1 MDNPARRGGPPHA
14 PAAEAPAGDPAAGAS
29 TRARRY
35 DRPMLYDYTS
45 LSTETVRRETDAGLS
60 AADGLIAQVVDRTAR
75 AAGARQGT
83 FATTMAPL
91 DQALERVQV
100 AYGRGAFMA
109 RVHPDP
115 DVRDAGQVAEERLA
129 KWRVALPFRDDLCAA
144 VRAYA
149 STDEAAAL
157 TGERRRLLEHWLRD
171 LRRAGHDLSPEARAE
186 LERLHARLV
195 ELEVLFQRNV
205 DEYHDG
211 IEVTREE
218 LAGLP
223 DSYVERL
230 PPGSAPGT
238 YEVSLEYP
246 SVFPFL
252 DQADRRDLREQLE
265 AKLYNRAAAV
275 NRPIIE
281 EALRIRKRIATL
293 FGLRSWADYALEIK
307 MAANRAA
314 VTRFYDGLVP
324 PLQQKARREVA
335 NLAALLE
342 ADTGDP
348 NLRSWDWRYYENQ
361 VRRREFGL
369 DQNRIAEFLPLDAVV
384 EGMLGLTGEV
394 FGLTYRRVDPTH
406 AWHPD
411 VLLYEIHDSGNG
423 ELVAHFYADLFPRE
437 GKYGHA
443 AAFPLVAGHRRPDG
457 TYEPPVSAIVA
468 NFTRPSAD
476 QPSLLRHDEVVT
488 LFHEFGHI
496 LHQSLT
502 RAEFVRFSGTETE
515 LDFVEAPSQIMEHWA
530 WDAEVLRRFAA
541 HYRTGEPIPI
551 DVVAELVR
559 SRDLDV
565 ALRTL
570 RQVSLGLID
579 LGFHDE
585 AEERDLDAVN
595 RRAWDVSGIPF
606 HEGTF
611 FPGAF
616 AHLFGGYDAGYYGYL
631 WSKVYGDDM
640 FGRFREAGVTS
651 PEVGAAYRREIL
663 EVGGSRDA
671 AESLRAFLGREP
683 SNETFLRLLGIDSR
697 TAEGPGAH
705 DAGPSRAAEEE
716 AGAPTG
722 PDVGGVRPGM

>member
-1 MDNPARRGGPPHA
+1 
-14 PAAEAPAGDPAAGAS
+14 
-29 TRARRY
+29 
-35 DRPMLYDYTS
+35 MLYDYS
-45 LSTETVRRETDAGLS
+45 SVSTETVRRETDEALA
-60 AADGLIAQVVDRTAR
+60 AADRLIAAAV
-75 AAGARQGT
+75 AAGEPG
-83 FATTMAPL
+83 FETTLVPL
-91 DQALERVQV
+91 DDALDRVQL

-115 DVRDAGQVAEERLA
+115 DVRDAGQAAEERLA
-129 KWRVALPFRDDLCAA
+129 KWRVALPFRDDLYRA

-149 STDEAAAL
+149 SAGDAVTL
-157 TGERRRLLEHWLRD
+157 TGERRRLLDHWLRD
-171 LRRAGHDLSPEARAE
+171 FRRAGHDLSSEARAE
-186 LERLHARLV
+186 LERLQARLV

-211 IEVTREE
+211 IEVTRED

-230 PPGSAPGT
+230 PQGSTPGT

-252 DQADRRDLREQLE
+252 DQADRRDLRERLE

-281 EALRIRKRIATL
+281 ETLRIRKRIAAL
-293 FGLRSWADYALEIK
+293 FGLPSWAHYALEVK
-307 MAANRAA
+307 MAGDPAA
-314 VTRFYDGLVP
+314 VHRFYAGLVP
-324 PLQQKARREVA
+324 PLRQKAQGEVA

-342 ADTGDP
+342 ADTGETD
-348 NLRSWDWRYYENQ
+348 LRSWDWRYYENQ

-369 DQNRIAEFLPLDAVV
+369 DQNRIAEYFPLDVVV
-384 EGMLGLTGEV
+384 EGIFGLTGEV
-394 FGLTYRRVDPTH
+394 FGLAYRSVEPTR

-411 VLLYEIHDSGNG
+411 VLLYEIRDRATDS
-423 ELVAHFYADLFPRE
+423 LIAHFYADLFPRE

-457 TYEPPVSAIVA
+457 TWERPVSAIVA
-468 NFTRPSAD
+468 NFTRPSGD

-530 WDAEVLRRFAA
+530 WDATVLRRFAR
-541 HYRTGEPIPI
+541 HYRTAEPIPT
-551 DVVAELVR
+551 DLVAELVR

-585 AEERDLDAVN
+585 ADERDLDAIN
-595 RRAWDVSGIPF
+595 RRAWEVSEIPF

-631 WSKVYGDDM
+631 WSKVFGDDM
-640 FGRFREAGVTS
+640 FGRFREADATS

-671 AESLRAFLGREP
+671 AASLRAFLGREP
-683 SNETFLRLLGIDSR
+683 SNETFLRMLGIGPQPPGESG
-697 TAEGPGAH
+697 EGAP
-705 DAGPSRAAEEE
+705 DAGVSDAAPSEAAEQEP
-716 AGAPTG
+716 GAPTG
-722 PDVGGVRPGM
+722 RGAVGGRPQA